1 MKDHHRTSIALNFW
15 AMGLFARLAMPIV
28 PETGRRILA
37 LLGLE
42 DRAQIDGVGS
52 FIQHGRPLS
61 LALVPMF
68 TAVSPNIRDAV
79 LCVD

>member
-1 MKDHHRTSIALNFW
+1 
-15 AMGLFARLAMPIV
+15 MPIA
-28 PETGRRILA
+28 PETGQRILA

-42 DRAQIDGVGS
+42 DQAQIDGVGS

-61 LALVPMF
+61 LAIVQMF